1 MTIREVAR
9 TGLIS
14 EHYLR
19 LREKQHRLPCVYSGK
34 TCLVNYP
41 LLVEQLDAE
50 SAAQTQKEAPCA
62 YPAKSTAQR
71 TETPQ
76 TTRIGLRLS

>member
-1 MTIREVAR
+1 MTAPPTPARYKFMTIREVAR

-19 LREKQHRLPCVYSGK
+19 LLEKQHRLPCVYSGK
-34 TCLVNYP
+34 KCLVNYP

-50 SAAQTQKEAPCA
+50 SAAAAGMKSAP
-62 YPAKSTAQR
+62 
-71 TETPQ
+71 
-76 TTRIGLRLS
+76 TRGTNSDEGK

>member
-1 MTIREVAR
+1 MCKMKKFMTIREVAQ

-34 TCLVNYP
+34 KCMVNYP

-50 SAAQTQKEAPCA
+50 SAAALDEEKALCA
-62 YPAKSTAQR
+62 STDQSDAQR
-71 TETPQ
+71 A
-76 TTRIGLRLS
+76 